1 MEIPASYECISSD
14 VGLCSRAGFLS
25 LTLCFTIGTT
35 LPCAARGPE
44 RVSID
49 RRRGRSPGPSHYISP
64 RPGIRIGLYARVY
77 LAGRDREHIRRISQ
91 NPPVPAAT
99 GGRRLAGDY
108 RASPD
113 RAAQNTLSLPP
124 KTLFLPSQ
132 SSQLSSVVS
141 YRADLCHRLDTLRR
155 PDPGAYSCAG
165 I

>member
-1 MEIPASYECISSD
+1 MEILASYERISSD
-14 VGLCSRAGFLS
+14 VNLCSRAGFFS

-49 RRRGRSPGPSHYISP
+49 RRRGRSPGASHDISP
-64 RPGIRIGLYARVY
+64 RHGVRIRLYARIH
-77 LAGRDREHIRRISQ
+77 LAGRNCEYIRRISQ
-91 NPPVPAAT
+91 NPPVPVAT

-108 RASPD
+108 RASHD
-113 RAAQNTLSLPP
+113 RAAQNTLSLPA

-132 SSQLSSVVS
+132 SSQLPSVVS
-141 YRADLCHRLDTLRR
+141 YRADLRHRLDALRR
-155 PDPGAYSCAG
+155 PDPGAYPCAG